1 MAYAETDQSTGAG
14 RSLPATFPDRGAY
27 LPFTTPELV
36 HARVRELQTGAGTVV
51 FIPRRVGTRRAT
63 AVPLRSLEES
73 FSLSVHDRALYAQIM
88 ATRATTPAKINR
100 IGDKLAYDGLAGAL
114 EMRRAR
120 AARRDHQCARL
131 RLFMF
136 LVGNGVEQICGDDD
150 HTLAV
155 TPGSIASSDGL
166 ERARD
171 ALSPFA
177 IQHNLSGQELIN
189 RLERWARVTACVG
202 SVHGQITGYITA
214 TTDAMTSMA
223 QSLDSW
229 LRTEPEESAE
239 MAEWVVKACNST
251 LDYANMLLERVNQP
265 ATDIGGSVIAFD
277 ATFRA
282 ICADVEKLIWL
293 TDGWASLARRWE
305 AVSGADRFAQRD
317 ALEEL
322 VRYLPLLPNDLLNA
336 ADCTF
341 WSAFQKRQLSWQKSI
356 DRPRQ
361 RQTGAQGAARAPK
374 AAPQP

>member
-51 FIPRRVGTRRAT
+51 FIPRRVGTRRAA
-63 AVPLRSLEES
+63 AVPLRSLDES
-73 FSLSVHDRALYAQIM
+73 FSLSVHDRALYEQIM

-100 IGDKLAYDGLAGAL
+100 IADKLAHDGLAGAL

-120 AARRDHQCARL
+120 AARQDHQRARL

-136 LVGNGVEQICGDDD
+136 LVGDGVEQICGDDD

-155 TPGSIASSDGL
+155 TPGSIASADGL

-177 IQHNLSGQELIN
+177 AQHDLSGQELID
-189 RLERWARVTACVG
+189 RLEKWARVTACVG

-214 TTDAMTSMA
+214 TTDAMASLA
-223 QSLDSW
+223 QSMESW
-229 LRTEPEESAE
+229 LRGEPEESAE
-239 MAEWVVKACNST
+239 MAEWVVKACKST
-251 LDYANMLLERVNQP
+251 SHYANRLVERVNQP
-265 ATDIGGSVIAFD
+265 ATAIGESLIAFD

-293 TDGWASLARRWE
+293 TDGWAPLARRWE
-305 AVSGADRFAQRD
+305 SVSNADRYTQRD
-317 ALEEL
+317 MAEDL
-322 VRYLPLLPNDLLNA
+322 VRYLPLLPNDLLDA
-336 ADCTF
+336 SDCTL
-341 WSAFQKRQLSWQKSI
+341 WSAFQKRQLNWQKSI
-356 DRPRQ
+356 DGQQRRQ
-361 RQTGAQGAARAPK
+361 SGTEKASRAPM
-374 AAPQP
+374 AATHP